1 MAVSAWAFYNSAKE
15 YIGDSTIDLDGEQMF
30 VSLHTSA
37 SNAAT
42 ATLTTYASIDNEVTS
57 ANGYTA
63 GGKSCVSLTWNA
75 DASASEFRLDCTA
88 LIWSAAG
95 GAISA
100 VKYAVLRT
108 SAGKIIVQST
118 LTALQFAVTS
128 GNTLTLTPS
137 ANGIFELN

>member
-15 YIGDSTIDLDGEQMF
+15 YIGDNTIDLDGEQMF

-42 ATLTTYASIDNEVTS
+42 ATLTTYASVTGEVTS

-63 GGKSCVSLTWNA
+63 GGKSTVSMTWA
-75 DASASEFRLDCTA
+75 VGASASEFRLDCTA
-88 LIWSAAG
+88 LIWCAAG

-108 SAGKIIVQST
+108 SAGKIVCQST
-118 LTALQFAVTS
+118 LTSLQFAITT
-128 GNTLTLTPS
+128 GNNATITPS
-137 ANGIFELN
+137 ANGVFELN